1 MLLSLAFIFFFAPRN
16 RFVEQVSS
24 TLMGFLR
31 HSLLDSLALQLCILF
46 MYLKL
51 IQIMRFL
58 NPTNNWYVMGTDKD
72 KD

>member
-1 MLLSLAFIFFFAPRN
+1 
-16 RFVEQVSS
+16 
-24 TLMGFLR
+24 MGFLR